1 MIGAATRLPFKKDDL
16 PIIVVNWEQKIMV
29 HYVMTIATCA
39 KFMIEERI
47 EETKVTVIQPQ
58 RYRD

>member
-1 MIGAATRLPFKKDDL
+1 
-16 PIIVVNWEQKIMV
+16 
-29 HYVMTIATCA
+29 MTIATCA

-47 EETKVTVIQPQ
+47 EETEVTVIQPQ